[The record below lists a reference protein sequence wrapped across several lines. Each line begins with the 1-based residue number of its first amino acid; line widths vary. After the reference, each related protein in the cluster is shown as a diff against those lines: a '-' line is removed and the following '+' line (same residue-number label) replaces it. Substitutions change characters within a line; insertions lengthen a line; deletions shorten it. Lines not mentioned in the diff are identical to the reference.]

1 MSLYLSGNWYK
12 QLLGDKT
19 DCQVSLR
26 DDLINRG
33 IDVYDW
39 TVFSNMNR
47 CDNAVQAVD
56 AIRSCSVYAAVFDA
70 PDHRYAGTFELLGMA
85 LALGKRVL
93 IYVDVPVV
101 NVEPDIRG
109 GKRWGTSFDRFLLY
123 HPSIE
128 LYVQGQFKEFCQDL
142 VLACL

>member
-1 MSLYLSGNWYK
+1 MTLYLSGNWCT
-12 QLLGDKT
+12 QLTGDKG

-26 DDLINRG
+26 DELVNRG

-39 TVFSNMNR
+39 SVFSNMNR

-56 AIRSCSVYAAVFDA
+56 AIRSCSVYAAVLDA

-101 NVEPDIRG
+101 NVEPDKRG
-109 GKRWGTSFDRFLLY
+109 GKRWDTSFDRFLLY

-128 LYVQGQFKEFCQDL
+128 LYVKGQFKEFRDELLKLQ
-142 VLACL
+142 